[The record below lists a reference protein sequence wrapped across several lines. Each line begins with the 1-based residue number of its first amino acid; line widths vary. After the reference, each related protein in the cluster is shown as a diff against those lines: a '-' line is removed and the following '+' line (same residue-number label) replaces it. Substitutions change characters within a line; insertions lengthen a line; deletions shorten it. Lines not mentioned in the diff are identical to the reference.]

1 MAITQRL
8 HGALVGRRH
17 VGRKGLE
24 NAPLHVAAKLLHGL
38 REHEGAHVFEK
49 VDEDK
54 QMGDDQQKQVSTETK
69 AERKLRLKKAQL
81 KKHLAEQKLGISKC
95 KYLYSTVSW
104 LR

>member
-1 MAITQRL
+1 ME
-8 HGALVGRRH
+8 AL
-17 VGRKGLE
+17 KAMPKPKYK
-24 NAPLHVAAKLLHGL
+24 NKPIFPLIVP
-38 REHEGAHVFEK
+38 EHHRTIEDVFEK

-54 QMGDDQQKQVSTETK
+54 QMGDDQHKQVSTETK

-81 KKHLAEQKLGISKC
+81 KKHLTEQKLGISKC